1 MKRARE
7 DGDNTGTRTTVNTTT
22 DDIVKRALAD
32 EQAER
37 AEKLSNRRDV
47 GGRQQQQA
55 QSFLSDSDLEL
66 DDDVPGPSARDAD
79 GDIDD
84 TETDMRIRAQER
96 RELAELAREG
106 DEGHEGHEGDEG
118 DGAGGMQGEDDME
131 RLERLERD
139 HGYAIEAFTMREGRK
154 GDRDGDE
161 GDDGDDG
168 DDRDEGNVDNVDNE
182 EADGW
187 LEGKQDE
194 LVVDEKTRRR
204 IEEVAARRAA
214 AIDAD
219 VPAPPAELARW
230 QFTIYKVL
238 REGETVAGA
247 LKRLG
252 GKGGGGGGKKFLSAA
267 AKKRLA
273 RAQKGQLGATGDG
286 DGGGAFDREKFDEL
300 TSAATMLMEQGDVD
314 VYGRQ
319 RDYFK
324 RAAARYIDVSDE
336 EEGGMKKD
344 DDDDDDDMFA

>member
-7 DGDNTGTRTTVNTTT
+7 DGDHAGTPTTVNTTT

-37 AEKLSNRRDV
+37 AEKLSNRRVRDADAETDA
-47 GGRQQQQA
+47 GLTGRGREQQQA

-84 TETDMRIRAQER
+84 TETERRIRAQER

-106 DEGHEGHEGDEG
+106 DG
-118 DGAGGMQGEDDME
+118 DGAGGMQGEDDMK
-131 RLERLERD
+131 RLERD

-154 GDRDGDE
+154 DD
-161 GDDGDDG
+161 DDGDDG
-168 DDRDEGNVDNVDNE
+168 NDGNDGNE

-187 LEGKQDE
+187 LEDKQDE
-194 LVVDEKTRRR
+194 IVVDEKTRRR
-204 IEEVAARRAA
+204 IEEAAARRAA

-219 VPAPPAELARW
+219 VPATPAELARW
-230 QFTIYKVL
+230 QFTIYKAL

-273 RAQKGQLGATGDG
+273 RAQKGQLGATGD
-286 DGGGAFDREKFDEL
+286 DDGAFDRKKFDEV

-336 EEGGMKKD
+336 EEGGKDD